1 MARTTKKTA
10 DSITNLPARVSHQR
24 KFKTE
29 QDYQDKF
36 LHYIAVCEERKE
48 LANIA
53 GFCVF
58 CDMHRDTFYMQQEY
72 YTDTFKKI
80 QSALEDVALNNRNT
94 AMGIFY
100 LKNKFGYADKPTEN
114 SGDMVEI
121 DLNDDDIDI
130 LLSKMGYS
138 LLE

>member
-1 MARTTKKTA
+1 MPKKKT
-10 DSITNLPARVSHQR
+10 DSTNLPALRGQPR

-29 QDYQDKF
+29 EELAQAFIDYIEWTEAKGKF
-36 LHYIAVCEERKE
+36 
-48 LANIA
+48 ANIA